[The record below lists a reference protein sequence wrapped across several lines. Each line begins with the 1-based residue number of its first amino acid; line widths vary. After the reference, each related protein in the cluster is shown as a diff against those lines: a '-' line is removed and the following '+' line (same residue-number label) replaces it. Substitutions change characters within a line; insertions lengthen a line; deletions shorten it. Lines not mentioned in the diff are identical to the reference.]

1 MANSIKET
9 ALYRP
14 TSEVKTKIASK
25 TSVGAEL
32 TDWYEILDSISIN
45 NKIPFE
51 ELLKIITDSILES
64 ISVFHVRKIYLFG
77 SHAYGKPNKYSDID
91 LCVVVS
97 NRLNRSK
104 AYFNI
109 SKGLNKKNIVSLDIL
124 VYNEREFNEKK
135 DRAGIVR
142 TIYRKGRA
150 LHG

>member
-1 MANSIKET
+1 MANFVNET
-9 ALYRP
+9 ALYRR
-14 TSEVKTKIASK
+14 TSKIKTKVALK

-77 SHAYGKPNKYSDID
+77 SHAYGKSNKYSDID
-91 LCVVVS
+91 LCVVIS
-97 NRLNRSK
+97 NKINRSK

-135 DRAGIVR
+135 DRAGVVR
-142 TIYRKGRA
+142 TIYKKGRA
-150 LHG
+150 LYG